1 MNRWNDMLAAVTL
14 FDLSRD
20 RMWVDFSLYY
30 WIHDFLKQKMPSV
43 S

>member
-1 MNRWNDMLAAVTL
+1 MLAAVTL

-20 RMWVDFSLYY
+20 RMCVDFSLYY
-30 WIHDFLKQKMPSV
+30 WNSRLLEAKMPSV